1 MTMYKN
7 PVITIARQYGCEG
20 HRVGEK
26 VAEILGIPFYDKELI
41 SLAAEKSGYHPEALR
56 QADEKAAGSLLYTLA
71 TGAGTLGGMMRHYD
85 SPINDKLFIVQ
96 NDIIKELAEKEQCV
110 IIGRCGD
117 YALRDFENKVTV
129 FIYGDLAD
137 RVRHISEV
145 NQVSVSA
152 AESLV
157 AKEDKRR
164 ASYYNFYTGLKW
176 GVPERYSI
184 CLNSSL
190 LGIDGCAE
198 MIVDLVNRIS
208 EK

>member
-1 MTMYKN
+1 MYKN

-26 VAEILGIPFYDKELI
+26 VAELLGVPFYDKELI
-41 SLAAEKSGYHPEALR
+41 ELAAQKSGYHPEALKN
-56 QADEKAAGSLLYTLA
+56 ADEKAAGSLLYTLA
-71 TGAGTLGGMMRHYD
+71 TGAATLGGMFGHYD
-85 SPINDKLFIVQ
+85 IPINDKLFIVQ

-117 YALRDFENKVTV
+117 YALRNFENKLTV
-129 FIYGDLAD
+129 FIYGDLKD
-137 RVRHISEV
+137 RVRHIAEIRGVSEDE
-145 NQVSVSA
+145 
-152 AESLV
+152 AEVLV
-157 AKEDKRR
+157 GKEDKRR

-198 MIVDLVNRIS
+198 VIVDMVKRVS
-208 EK
+208 EKQ